1 MTAPVR
7 AALYLRVSTSR
18 QADNDLSIPDQRRQ
32 AKAYCTSHG
41 WQIVADYVE
50 PGVSATDDRRPE
62 FQRMIDAATA
72 KPPMFDVI
80 LVHSFSR
87 FFRDQFQLEFYVR
100 RLAKNGVRLVSI
112 TQELGDDPMSNMIRQ
127 IMALFDEYQSKEN
140 AKHTLRAMK
149 ENARQGFWNGALP
162 PIGYRI
168 VASEQRGHRVKK
180 TLEIDPF
187 QAETVRLI
195 FRLALEGDG
204 TSGPMG
210 VKSITNHL
218 NATGIHTRDGGRWGI
233 DAVHKVLTRTTYIGR
248 HRFNTKFW
256 KTRERKPE
264 TEVVEM
270 MVPAI
275 IEVAEFEAVQA
286 HLRSRSP
293 AWTAP
298 RIVSGPTLLT
308 GICFCAACGMAMT
321 LRTGKGG
328 RYRYYTC
335 STKARQGETGCRG
348 RTVPMEKLDTL
359 VADHIEH
366 RLLQPNRL
374 EKILSSV
381 LDRREERTERQAAHI
396 AELRKRATEADA
408 KLKRLYDA
416 IENGVTDLSDLMLK
430 DRITELKVIRDQA
443 RADAERGP
451 RCDRTTGANH
461 HHPIDQDLRQ
471 NRPQTNADRGRRLSP
486 RLPSRVGPARRSR
499 RERTSH
505 HGLEKRT
512 AARARRRFKRKN
524 GGFWRAQFCT
534 EVARPKRFELLT
546 SGFVV

>member
-1 MTAPVR
+1 MSRTPANRSAQGRRTGKLTGTVR
-7 AALYLRVSTSR
+7 LGVIRVDIAKSTFPS
-18 QADNDLSIPDQRRQ
+18 AVDNI
-32 AKAYCTSHG
+32 A
-41 WQIVADYVE
+41 ADYVE
-50 PGVSATDDRRPE
+50 PGASATDDRRPE
-62 FQRMIDAATA
+62 FQRMIEAATT
-72 KPPMFDVI
+72 KPPAFGVV

-100 RLAKNGVRLVSI
+100 RLAKNGIRLVSI

-168 VASEQRGHRVKK
+168 IAGEQRGHRVKK

-195 FRLALEGDG
+195 FRLAWEGDG

-210 VKSITNHL
+210 AKSITEHL
-218 NATGIHTRDGGRWGI
+218 NAAGIRTRDGGRWGI

-270 MVPAI
+270 MVPPI
-275 IEVAEFEAVQA
+275 IELAEFEAVRA
-286 HLRSRSP
+286 HLKARSL

-298 RIVSGPTLLT
+298 RIVRGPTLLT
-308 GICFCAACGMAMT
+308 GICLCAACGMAMT
-321 LRTGKGG
+321 LRTGKSG

-335 STKARQGETGCRG
+335 STKARQGETGCKG
-348 RTVPMEKLDTL
+348 RTVPMEKLDKL
-359 VADHIEH
+359 VADHVEH

-381 LDRREERTERQAAHI
+381 LGRREERAERQTVHI

-430 DRITELKVIRDQA
+430 DRIAELKAIRDQA
-443 RADAERGP
+443 RADTERAEGATERQGP
-451 RCDRTTGANH
+451 T
-461 HHPIDQDLRQ
+461 IS
-471 NRPQTNADRGRRLSP
+471 PQSIKAF
-486 RLPSRVGPARRSR
+486 A
-499 RERTSH
+499 
-505 HGLEKRT
+505 RT
-512 AARARRRFKRKN
+512 ARKRMRTEAGGYRRDYLRTLVAASSAKTA
-524 GGFWRAQFCT
+524 GFGVPSSVPKWRATVDEDGQYCFA
-534 EVARPKRFELLT
+534 VAL
-546 SGFVV
+546 

>member
-1 MTAPVR
+1 
-7 AALYLRVSTSR
+7 
-18 QADNDLSIPDQRRQ
+18 
-32 AKAYCTSHG
+32 
-41 WQIVADYVE
+41 
-50 PGVSATDDRRPE
+50 
-62 FQRMIDAATA
+62 
-72 KPPMFDVI
+72 
-80 LVHSFSR
+80 
-87 FFRDQFQLEFYVR
+87 
-100 RLAKNGVRLVSI
+100 
-112 TQELGDDPMSNMIRQ
+112 MSNMIRQ

-168 VASEQRGHRVKK
+168 VAGEQRGHRIKK

-195 FRLALEGDG
+195 FRLAWEGDG

-210 VKSITNHL
+210 VKSITKHL
-218 NATGIHTRDGGRWGI
+218 NAAGIRTRDGGRWGI
-233 DAVHKVLTRTTYIGR
+233 GAVHKVLTRTTYVGR

-264 TEVVEM
+264 AEVIEM
-270 MVPAI
+270 TVPSI

-286 HLRSRSP
+286 LLKSRSP
-293 AWTAP
+293 ALTAP

-321 LRTGKGG
+321 LRTGKSG

-335 STKARQGETGCRG
+335 STKARQGETGCQG
-348 RTVPMEKLDTL
+348 RTVPMEKLDNL

-366 RLLQPNRL
+366 RLLQPSRL

-381 LDRREERTERQAAHI
+381 LDRREDRTERHAKHI

-430 DRITELKVIRDQA
+430 DRIAELKTIRDQA
-443 RADAERGP
+443 RADAERAEGAIERQGP
-451 RCDRTTGANH
+451 H
-461 HHPIDQDLRQ
+461 HHPIDQGLCQDG
-471 NRPQTNADRGRRLSP
+471 PQADADRERRLPP
-486 RLPSRVGPARRSR
+486 RLPSRARPTRRSR
-499 RERTSH
+499 HARTSH

-512 AARARRRFKRKN
+512 AAHARSRFKRKN

-534 EVARPKRFELLT
+534 EVALPRGIEPLF
-546 SGFVV
+546 SP